1 MREANAVALSRIIP
15 ENMNMHTA
23 ESTRQRRR
31 YVVCPLLLA
40 GMAAVNLLHAQSV
53 LLDTFESLEGWRA
66 MTSEGAGLSLSQA
79 EGKSGK
85 AMVMEFDLTGAYGYA
100 IAQKDFALDL
110 PSNYQFTFDLRAEA
124 PVNNFEFK
132 LLDSLG
138 NVWWIKKLNVSFP
151 TAWTKQRIKKRHL
164 SFGWGP
170 SGNVPITR
178 VKSIEFVVSSG
189 TGGKGKVFVDNFR
202 FEPIDDA
209 LAETA
214 HAEFD
219 ASSLAKGGEP
229 LMDAKGT
236 LLTNWRGNNEQ
247 EWLSINFNYV
257 KEIGGVVIDWDT
269 TRYATEYSVLLSDDG
284 KDWTRAY
291 SVSDGNGGRDYIYLP
306 EQNARVLRI
315 VFTKSAAGK
324 GYAIRR
330 MEVKGPEFSQSPN
343 EFFTALAQESPRG
356 WFPRYFLKEQTYWT
370 IVGVN
375 GDRKEALLNELG
387 AVEVDQ
393 LGFSLEPFLYLDNR
407 LITWNDVEREQVL
420 LDGYLPIPSVTWKY
434 GTLRLTVRAFAAGA
448 EGNSLLI
455 VTYTL
460 ENTGGTPQR
469 GKLFVALRPFQV
481 NPPWQW
487 LNQVGGAT
495 RIDSIRSANGVLHVQ
510 NKIVIPVSQPTAFG
524 ATGFDSGEIIE
535 YLHHGS
541 LPQAQNVNDPRG
553 FASGAL
559 AYDFSVLSTLP
570 QAFHVVVPFHA
581 WRGSPTPNMGP
592 SADIYVGLAHEAT
605 VAAWKAKLDQVRIT
619 LPGFAQPI
627 INTIKSNLAY
637 IFINRDGAGIQ
648 PGSRSYERSWIRDG
662 SLTSTALL
670 EMGVKDEVRQF
681 IDWYAQYQFPNGKIP
696 CVVDQRGADPTNEH
710 DSHGQFIYA
719 VMQYFNFTKDTA
731 WLRTKFDHVV
741 KTVRFIQALRAERK
755 TAVYK
760 HGTPEQRACYG
771 LVPESISH
779 EGYWD
784 VPRHSYWDDFFVLR
798 GLKDATAIATI
809 LREKTLAAEFAAER
823 DDFRKDLYNSM
834 RLAIS
839 IKGIDYIPGCVELG
853 DFDATST
860 TIGVHPANELGFIPE
875 PQLHNTFDRYYEYFK
890 KRRDGA
896 VAWKDYTPYENRVI
910 GTFVYLDQ
918 KQRAH
923 EALQFFMNDRRPA
936 AWNQWGEVVHRDP
949 LAPKF
954 IGDLPH
960 TWCGSDFI
968 RSVRA
973 MFVYERERD
982 AALVVGAGIAD
993 EWVKDS
999 TGVRVEALPTY
1010 YGPLTYTMKMNGS
1023 AVVVT
1028 IGDGITT
1035 PPGKIVLKSPL
1046 SRPIVSAVIGK
1057 KRLKV
1062 NSRNEVVIQRVPVT
1076 VVLTY

>member
-1 MREANAVALSRIIP
+1 MKFRWHSRCYLLSSFYPFVALTSLI
-15 ENMNMHTA
+15 
-23 ESTRQRRR
+23 
-31 YVVCPLLLA
+31 LLS
-40 GMAAVNLLHAQSV
+40 GVRSISHAQPR
-53 LLDTFESLEGWRA
+53 LLDTFETLDGWRA
-66 MTSEGAGLSLSQA
+66 IPSEGAKLTLAQG
-79 EGKSGK
+79 EGRTGR
-85 AMVMEFDLTGAYGYA
+85 AMVMEFDLPGAYGYT
-100 IAQKDFALDL
+100 IAQKDFLLQL
-110 PSNYQFTFDLRAEA
+110 PPNYQFSFDMRAEA
-124 PVNNFEFK
+124 PINNFEFK

-151 TAWTKQRIKKRHL
+151 TAWMKERIKKRHL

-170 SGNVPITR
+170 SGNVPITH

-189 TGGKGKVFVDNFR
+189 SGGKGRVFIDNLR

-214 HAEFD
+214 RAEFD

-229 LMDAKGT
+229 LIDAKGT
-236 LLTNWRGNNEQ
+236 ILTNWRGTNEH
-247 EWLSINFNYV
+247 EWLSINFNYL
-257 KEIGGVVIDWDT
+257 KEIGGVVIDWDS
-269 TRYATEYSVLLSDDG
+269 TRYATEYTVMLSDDG
-284 KDWTRAY
+284 KDWMKAY
-291 SVSDGNGGRDYIYLP
+291 TVSGGNGGRDFIYLP
-306 EQNARVLRI
+306 EQDARMVRI

-330 MEVKGPEFSQSPN
+330 MEVKGAEFSQSPN

-356 WFPRYFLKEQTYWT
+356 FFPRYFLKEQTYWT
-370 IVGVN
+370 VVGVN
-375 GDRKEALLNELG
+375 GDRKEALINELG

-393 LGFSLEPFLYLDNR
+393 LGFSLEPFLYLDNT
-407 LITWNDVEREQVL
+407 LITWHDVEREQTL

-434 GTLRLTVRAFAAGA
+434 GTVRLTMRAFAAGV
-448 EGNSLLI
+448 EGSSLLI

-460 ENTGGTPQR
+460 ENTGGRPQK

-495 RIDSIRSANGVLHVQ
+495 RIDSIRNDNGVLHVQ
-510 NKIVIPVSQPTAFG
+510 NKTVIPVSNPTAFG
-524 ATGFDSGEIIE
+524 ATSFDSGEIIE
-535 YLHHGS
+535 HLQHGT
-541 LPQAQNVNDPRG
+541 LPQAQRVTDARG
-553 FASGAL
+553 FASAAL
-559 AYDFSVLSTLP
+559 AYEFSALSTLP
-570 QAFHVVVPFHA
+570 QEFHIVVPFHA
-581 WRGSPTPNMGP
+581 WRGSPTPSMGS
-592 SADIYVGLAHEAT
+592 SADIYVGLAYETT
-605 VAAWKAKLDQVRIT
+605 VADWKAKLDRVRIT
-619 LPGFAQPI
+619 LPSFAQPI
-627 INTIKSNLAY
+627 INTIKSNLAT
-637 IFINRDGAGIQ
+637 ILINRDGAGIQ

-670 EMGVKDEVRQF
+670 ELGVHDEVRQF

-696 CVVDQRGADPTNEH
+696 CVVDQRGGDPTNEH

-719 VMQYFNFTKDTA
+719 VMQYFNFIKDTA
-731 WLRTKFDHVV
+731 WLRTKFEHVV

-755 TAVYK
+755 TDVYK
-760 HGTPEQRACYG
+760 NGTSEQRACYG

-798 GLKDATAIATI
+798 GLKDATTIAAILGERKLAT
-809 LREKTLAAEFAAER
+809 EFAAER

-834 RLAIS
+834 RLAM
-839 IKGIDYIPGCVELG
+839 KNKRIDYIPGCVELG

-860 TIGVHPANELGFIPE
+860 TIGVHPANELGYIPE
-875 PQLHNTFDRYYEYFK
+875 PQLHNTFDRYYEFFR
-890 KRRDGA
+890 KRKEGA
-896 VAWKDYTPYENRVI
+896 VAWKDYTPYENRII
-910 GTFVYLDQ
+910 GTFVLLEQ

-923 EALQFFMNDRRPA
+923 EAMQFFMNDRRPPM
-936 AWNQWGEVVHRDP
+936 WNQWAEVVHRDP

-954 IGDLPH
+954 IGDMPH

-982 AALVVGAGIAD
+982 TALVVGAGIAD
-993 EWVKDS
+993 EWVRDS
-999 TGVRVEALPTY
+999 TGVSVEQLPTY
-1010 YGPLTYTMKMNGS
+1010 YGALTYTMRMTGTR
-1023 AVVVT
+1023 VVVT
-1028 IGDGITT
+1028 IGAGITI

-1046 SRPIVSAVIGK
+1046 SRPIVSASIGK

-1062 NSRNEVVIQRVPVT
+1062 TTANEVVIGHVPAT